1 MIKINKK
8 EIIVVEGVNW
18 KVDVEV
24 MTEGLPTIEDL
35 LMEAATRGVEY
46 CFYKDPKN
54 FQIGTYIQASINKKN
69 TCIARLV
76 NSYHVLINASKP
88 NLAEDIRTF
97 VLNKSNIDIKKEKVF
112 QGLE

>member
-8 EIIVVEGVNW
+8 EVVSVEGVNW
-18 KVDVEV
+18 KVDIELI
-24 MTEGLPTIEDL
+24 TEGFSDIEEL

-54 FQIGTYIQASINKKN
+54 FQIGTYVQTTLQKKNASI
-69 TCIARLV
+69 TRLV

-88 NLAEDIRTF
+88 KLAEDIRTF
-97 VLNKSNIDIKKEKVF
+97 ILNKSKIDIQKEKLYLSF
-112 QGLE
+112 D